1 MDEKS
6 DNLSTLRDYSL
17 DNTQQHVSTC
27 ESHTQHFVIIEFC
40 SLLRRVLDV
49 LHHPCVT
56 LLHVI
61 IKAMKI
67 DDKSQSSKILK
78 NRKLPFHT
86 AEFWL
91 YRTFSFFLLSR
102 SVILKD
108 VTYSIMSELLQFMYQ
123 GEVNVKQSELQAF
136 MSIAETLQ
144 IKGLATN
151 SNSANMSNSQHV
163 NQTKTPDSINS
174 SFNQFHHNNSGNSN
188 LSTNN
193 GRNHNQAHYG
203 HAAGESGSHHA
214 ENHRQNTSTPSSVAS
229 SVDNGSM
236 KGKWRVCNF
245 CCQNYVNWQLIKFTV
260 CTGKLLDDPTTAAN
274 HFGQKRTVAFD
285 PMNFGERQLK
295 VKRTMNDTTTSDTDM
310 NESIDNMNS
319 DDIFNSHVMQP
330 QVTINESPRF
340 DVNAVKRES
349 NDNSSLLQSQSPSQ
363 NFRTSHYREWKKEP
377 QKRCESFFRFFLILS
392 YFFSFFSFTYIL

>member
-1 MDEKS
+1 
-6 DNLSTLRDYSL
+6 
-17 DNTQQHVSTC
+17 
-27 ESHTQHFVIIEFC
+27 
-40 SLLRRVLDV
+40 
-49 LHHPCVT
+49 
-56 LLHVI
+56 
-61 IKAMKI
+61 
-67 DDKSQSSKILK
+67 
-78 NRKLPFHT
+78 
-86 AEFWL
+86 
-91 YRTFSFFLLSR
+91 
-102 SVILKD
+102 
-108 VTYSIMSELLQFMYQ
+108 
-123 GEVNVKQSELQAF
+123 
-136 MSIAETLQ
+136 
-144 IKGLATN
+144 
-151 SNSANMSNSQHV
+151 MSNSQHV

-245 CCQNYVNWQLIKFTV
+245 CCQNYVNWQLIEFTV
-260 CTGKLLDDPTTAAN
+260 YTGKLLDDPTTAAN

-363 NFRTSHYREWKKEP
+363 NFRTSHYREWKKSP
-377 QKRCESFFRFFLILS
+377 RRDVNRFS
-392 YFFSFFSFTYIL
+392 DFFSYLAISSLSSLSRIIENPCTSNNAIQNPLAFGPYNFPSDFTSNETSSPASQNDSKINIHMDIPAGKLNLFSRINRKIVFLYDTMSGEVERSFNSLSSSPTRFN